1 MPLLMTAIRT
11 VFAPVFGGIWTVL
24 SAFLGQVFIGTLL
37 VAGGWAFR
45 DTLFGLVR
53 DFIDYVVTG
62 LNGVGLD
69 IPSVASM
76 FEALPDGI
84 LVAMKRVGVDEALA
98 IVGTAVAVRMVMGL
112 FRWVRALNVVGG
124 S

>member
-1 MPLLMTAIRT
+1 MPILMLALRT
-11 VFAPVFGGIWTVL
+11 VFLPVFGGLKT
-24 SAFLGQVFIGTLL
+24 ALGLFFGKVFIGTLL
-37 VAGGWAFR
+37 VAAGWWFR
-45 DTLFGLVR
+45 DTLFNLAGE
-53 DFIDYVVTG
+53 FIDFVVTG

-84 LVAMKRVGVDEALA
+84 LIAMKRVGVDEALA

-112 FRWVRALNVVGG
+112 FRWIKALNVVGG
-124 S
+124 